1 MNNIDWYEYIIENH
15 FKERNYTPPLF
26 FTPKFVAFK
35 LPPHA
40 TPPTTKHH
48 IKLLST
54 KTAIYNKAKTMTT
67 SELMA
72 LISDASFIHF

>member
-1 MNNIDWYEYIIENH
+1 MNDVNWYEYIIEHH
-15 FKERNYTPPLF
+15 FKERNSTPPPF
-26 FTPKFVAFK
+26 FTPDFIAFK

-54 KTAIYNKAKTMTT
+54 KTAIYNNVQRMSTR
-67 SELMA
+67 ELMS